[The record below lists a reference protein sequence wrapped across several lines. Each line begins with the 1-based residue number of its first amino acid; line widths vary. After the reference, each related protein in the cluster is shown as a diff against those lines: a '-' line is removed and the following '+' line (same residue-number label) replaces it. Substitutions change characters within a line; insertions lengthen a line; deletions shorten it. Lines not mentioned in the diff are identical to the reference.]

1 MAEPTRIQVWNND
14 ALEVVGD
21 FDLADADGGKFKQH
35 GKVRL
40 CRCGISR
47 TKTLLRQLPH
57 PHGFQER
64 GQRQERLKSI
74 NAA

>member
-1 MAEPTRIQVWNND
+1 MTDKTRIYVWNHD

-21 FDLADADGGKFKQH
+21 FDLRDADGGEFRQH

-47 TKTLLRQLPH
+47 KKPYCDNSHIRT
-57 PHGFQER
+57 GFRSEVR
-64 GQRQERLKSI
+64 
-74 NAA
+74 AAQN

>member
-47 TKTLLRQLPH
+47 TKPYCDNSHIRT
-57 PHGFQER
+57 GFRSEVSA
-64 GQRQERLKSI
+64 KSD
-74 NAA
+74 